1 LFQTRINLIAEIY
14 LTDLCFEPD
23 AETLCES
30 ALQAAINLDTSTS
43 SPDALQTFANLRLS
57 QNRGNEAVTHIVEA
71 YTRMR
76 NGCEALANLVGLG
89 NENKPDNENVQE
101 IEQAKELDEK
111 SLKAEIFLPGFE
123 FRCQTAEILLEC
135 ASILDSSSSEHD
147 GNVIWEENNG
157 FCIEAA
163 IQVLVSILAENDQ
176 RY

>member
-1 LFQTRINLIAEIY
+1 M
-14 LTDLCFEPD
+14 
-23 AETLCES
+23 S
-30 ALQAAINLDTSTS
+30 A
-43 SPDALQTFANLRLS
+43 PDALQTFANLRLS
-57 QNRGNEAVTHIVEA
+57 QNRENEDVTHIVEA

-147 GNVIWEENNG
+147 GNVIWEENKG